1 MARRSALRRAREGKG
16 RRAKAFAPSF
26 AFAGGGPGATDSG
39 AGRAGGGERTRNF
52 AAFQTDRLCV
62 VVGGR
67 RAAKQLVKMHSQK
80 FMTVWS

>member
-39 AGRAGGGERTRNF
+39 AACAGWGGTNAKFRGVSNGQSH
-52 AAFQTDRLCV
+52 AWWS
-62 VVGGR
+62 VG
-67 RAAKQLVKMHSQK
+67 AMMSI
-80 FMTVWS
+80 

>member
-39 AGRAGGGERTRNF
+39 AGRAGGGNEREISRRF
-52 AAFQTDRLCV
+52 KRTDCAWWSA
-62 VVGGR
+62 VG
-67 RAAKQLVKMHSQK
+67 ALLNS
-80 FMTVWS
+80 